1 MNYGRIRR
9 GPMAADS
16 FTQIRN
22 ALFRD
27 PRLSFRDKGVFG
39 LISTHRDGYGVTAE
53 SIAALSPTDGVT
65 AVKTSLRNLEK
76 HGYLQRTRQRN
87 ANGTLGGAVYFITDQ
102 PEAFDGTPEVES
114 PRSQPAVAQPPLAE
128 PTQAE
133 PTVAEPAVAQPTVA
147 ESAHKKNNSKHI
159 RLEEDSLSPSASAD
173 PPQPPATPS
182 TERET
187 TPQHD
192 DPATAIVNAYTSA
205 LHRPARRDTR
215 TTLHTQATELLADG
229 FPAWWLIDRARELAT
244 HGWSNLAQHCDRST
258 VPTARTA
265 PDGNPPWCGTC
276 FSTNYRMTKDPTRDN
291 ELVECDACHPA
302 AVARHRRA
310 QAGAAA

>member
-53 SIAALSPTDGVT
+53 SIASLSPTDGVT

-76 HGYLQRTRQRN
+76 YGYLQRTRERN

-102 PEAFDGTPEVES
+102 PEAFDGTPEIETG
-114 PRSQPAVAQPPLAE
+114 RSAPAVAQPPLAE

-133 PTVAEPAVAQPTVA
+133 PAVAQPTVA
-147 ESAHKKNNSKHI
+147 ESTHKKNNSKHI
-159 RLEEDSLSPSASAD
+159 RSEEDSLSPSTPTD

-187 TPQHD
+187 
-192 DPATAIVNAYTSA
+192 PAAPHGPTAAQRAVRTSNAVA
-205 LHRPARRDTR
+205 LEDEAAFITWVTNKHQPRSPRWWR
-215 TTLHTQATELLADG
+215 TAAPDLPELADTWRAQQTKATTQH
-229 FPAWWLIDRARELAT
+229 PAGPRL
-244 HGWSNLAQHCDRST
+244 
-258 VPTARTA
+258 
-265 PDGNPPWCGTC
+265 PDWCGHCADQNPAAAHNPRLRYTD
-276 FSTNYRMTKDPTRDN
+276 TPTGPQP
-291 ELVECDACHPA
+291 CTTCHPDA
-302 AVARHRRA
+302 IP
-310 QAGAAA
+310 AAA